1 LIPRRTPPILL
12 VHEPRPDE
20 TRFPFGYPVHADFA
34 THGRCIRF
42 QAARRPRPAGA
53 DDPGHSR
60 HLSGRRRRF
69 RQAAALRTRTRPL
82 LEAGGPPHSAVLGRS
97 GLAWG
102 RGLHRIPPDAPR
114 KAEGDGKAPAGVFEL
129 GTAFGYEEEPP
140 AAFRWRYRQATKR
153 DFFVDDPDA
162 RNYNEWVNLR
172 RGDPESRWASFERMR
187 RQDQLYRLGLVVKHN
202 TDPIVPGAGSA
213 IFLHVWRGPGEPT
226 AGCTALAENDLR
238 TLLQWLRPRRHPL
251 LIQIARSQLSLLR
264 LEIAPKP

>member
-1 LIPRRTPPILL
+1 MNLARMKLAFLSATLYTPTSPLMADASASKLLDDLALPARTTQAIL
-12 VHEPRPDE
+12 VTSPDADAVSARLQ
-20 TRFPFGYPVHADFA
+20 RFERER
-34 THGRCIRF
+34 GRSWKP
-42 QAARRPRPAGA
+42 AA
-53 DDPGHSR
+53 
-60 HLSGRRRRF
+60 
-69 RQAAALRTRTRPL
+69 
-82 LEAGGPPHSAVLGRS
+82 PPHSAVLGRS